1 MIDTYLWQELVVF
14 AKTGTLAKTAET
26 LHITQPSVTRGLQK
40 LEETLGVSLFD
51 HQPNKLTLTTI
62 GELAVQEGEQILQRQ
77 QLAIKKIRNF
87 ADQEDVIKIASTA
100 PGPLLLLNRLS
111 VAQLNITQNLLDTDN
126 VIKSLLNNRF
136 TGIISNQEIQ
146 NKDIESV
153 YLGKESLVVHLDKF
167 MYHSNQAS
175 ISFKELKGINFVVLT
190 DIGPWQTIIQQKI
203 PEAKFMY
210 QAQRFA
216 FNEITKYSNF
226 PYFSTNLSSFDSEYT
241 TSLSDTDDRVPIP
254 VNDETATMEFYISYL
269 KTNRPKMAPL
279 AQKIAQ
285 AWPQSFWPWFTW
297 WR

>member
-87 ADQEDVIKIASTA
+87 ADQEGVIKIASTA

-167 MYHSNQAS
+167 MYHSSQAS

-203 PEAKFMY
+203 PEANFMY
-210 QAQRFA
+210 QAQQFA

-269 KTNRPKMAPL
+269 KTNRPKAAPL
-279 AQKIAQ
+279 APKIAQ
-285 AWPQSFWPWFTW
+285 AWPQSF
-297 WR
+297 

>member
-62 GELAVQEGEQILQRQ
+62 GELAVQESEQILQRQ

-87 ADQEDVIKIASTA
+87 ADQEGVIKIASTA

-167 MYHSNQAS
+167 MYYSNQAS

-241 TSLSDTDDRVPIP
+241 TSLSHTDDRVPIP

-285 AWPQSFWPWFTW
+285 AWPQSF
-297 WR
+297 

>member
-87 ADQEDVIKIASTA
+87 ADQEGVIKIASTA

-167 MYHSNQAS
+167 MYYSNQAS

-241 TSLSDTDDRVPIP
+241 TSLSHTDDRVPIP

-285 AWPQSFWPWFTW
+285 AWPQSF
-297 WR
+297 